1 MRPGSKY
8 ILGGLCLIAAF
19 VVIDP
24 VYGRWQNTGLYL
36 IPIGCIAYGSY
47 LRNDAALTVK
57 TGLQIVGV
65 LLTIPVAIVAIWLA
79 IFVAGIHFKT
89 ERRIIAA
96 VESGFPGAE
105 ISIND
110 REEWVM
116 DQICFDVT
124 ARPKSGGPA
133 RREIVMVISW
143 DGSSS
148 LRPNRY
154 RSMQDCEKGVSR
166 G

>member
-1 MRPGSKY
+1 VRPGSKY

-65 LLTIPVAIVAIWLA
+65 LLTIPVAIV
-79 IFVAGIHFKT
+79 G
-89 ERRIIAA
+89 
-96 VESGFPGAE
+96 
-105 ISIND
+105 
-110 REEWVM
+110 
-116 DQICFDVT
+116 
-124 ARPKSGGPA
+124 
-133 RREIVMVISW
+133 
-143 DGSSS
+143 
-148 LRPNRY
+148 
-154 RSMQDCEKGVSR
+154 
-166 G
+166 

>member
-1 MRPGSKY
+1 MR
-8 ILGGLCLIAAF
+8 GLKL
-19 VVIDP
+19 
-24 VYGRWQNTGLYL
+24 L
-36 IPIGCIAYGSY
+36 
-47 LRNDAALTVK
+47 
-57 TGLQIVGV
+57 LQIVGV
-65 LLTIPVAIVAIWLA
+65 LLAIPVAIVAIWLA
-79 IFVAGIHFKT
+79 IFAVDFHFKT

-105 ISIND
+105 ITIND
-110 REEWVM
+110 REEW
-116 DQICFDVT
+116 DSGYQICFDVT

-133 RREIVMVISW
+133 RREIVMVGSL

-154 RSMQDCEKGVSR
+154 RSMQDCEKDVFR